1 MAADTVR
8 RSLHRL
14 IVMGALLTAALLLLG
29 APALSR
35 AAA

>member
-1 MAADTVR
+1 MTADSVR

-14 IVMGALLTAALLLLG
+14 IVLAALLTAALLLLG

>member
-1 MAADTVR
+1 MTADSVR
-8 RSLHRL
+8 RGLHRL
-14 IVMGALLTAALLLLG
+14 IVIGALLTAALLLLG

>member
-1 MAADTVR
+1 MAAETVR
-8 RSLHRL
+8 RTLHRL
-14 IVMGALLTAALLLLG
+14 VVIAALLTAALLLLG

>member
-1 MAADTVR
+1 MTAETVR

-14 IVMGALLTAALLLLG
+14 IVMAALLSAALLLLG